1 MPECANRRKS
11 MLHGKSLLSLGLL
24 LAALVPVSAG
34 AAPLK
39 ILGFDDMSCQTWL
52 KSKDD
57 AELRKQYVSWVR
69 GFLSG
74 HNYANQSQQ
83 ISVVSSGT
91 VELYVDRFCSE
102 KPLGQFSDAA
112 LRMSDQYS
120 GRNAPITK

>member
-1 MPECANRRKS
+1 

-24 LAALVPVSAG
+24 LAVLVPASAG

-39 ILGFDDMSCQTWL
+39 ILGLDDMSCQTWL

>member
-1 MPECANRRKS
+1 MLRK
-11 MLHGKSLLSLGLL
+11 KLLPLVLL
-24 LAALVPVSAG
+24 LAVFASATAG

-39 ILGFDDMSCQTWL
+39 LLGFDDMSCQVWL

-57 AELRKQYVSWVR
+57 AEQRKQYVAWVR

-102 KPLGQFSDAA
+102 KPLGQFPDAA

>member
-1 MPECANRRKS
+1 MLRK
-11 MLHGKSLLSLGLL
+11 KLLPLILL
-24 LAALVPVSAG
+24 LAVVAPASAG

-39 ILGFDDMSCQTWL
+39 ILGFDDMSCQVWL

-57 AELRKQYVSWVR
+57 AEQRAQYVAWAR

-91 VELYVDRFCSE
+91 VELYIQRFCSE

-120 GRNAPITK
+120 GRNAPISK

>member
-1 MPECANRRKS
+1 MWGRK
-11 MLHGKSLLSLGLL
+11 LSLSLIVL
-24 LAALVPVSAG
+24 LAAAASASAW

-39 ILGFDDMSCQTWL
+39 ILGFDDMSCQAWL
-52 KSKDD
+52 KSKEDT
-57 AELRKQYVSWVR
+57 EVRQEYVAWVR

-83 ISVVSSGT
+83 ISVVSSAT
-91 VELYVDRFCSE
+91 VELYVQRYCSE
-102 KPLGQFSDAA
+102 KPLGLFSDAA

>member
-1 MPECANRRKS
+1 MLRKT
-11 MLHGKSLLSLGLL
+11 LLAVALL
-24 LAALVPVSAG
+24 LVVLAPASAG

-39 ILGFDDMSCQTWL
+39 VLGFEDMSCQAWL

-57 AELRKQYVSWVR
+57 VEQRKAYVAWVR

-83 ISVVSSGT
+83 ISVVSSAT
-91 VELYVDRFCSE
+91 VELYVQRFCSE
-102 KPLGQFSDAA
+102 KPLGQFTDAA

-120 GRNAPITK
+120 GRNAPIVK

>member
-1 MPECANRRKS
+1 
-11 MLHGKSLLSLGLL
+11 MLQKTLLAVALL
-24 LAALVPVSAG
+24 LVALAPAIAE

-39 ILGFDDMSCQTWL
+39 VLGFEDMSCQAWL

-57 AELRKQYVSWVR
+57 AEQRKAYVAWVR

-83 ISVVSSGT
+83 ISVVSSAT
-91 VELYVDRFCSE
+91 VEQYVQRFCSE
-102 KPLGQFSDAA
+102 KPLGQFTDAA

>member
-1 MPECANRRKS
+1 MLRRKS
-11 MLHGKSLLSLGLL
+11 LLPLALL
-24 LAALVPVSAG
+24 LAVLASPGAG

-39 ILGFDDMSCQTWL
+39 ILGFDDMSCQAWL
-52 KSKDD
+52 KSSGD
-57 AELRKQYVSWVR
+57 AEQRKEYVAWVR

-74 HNYANQSQQ
+74 HNYANQGQQ

-91 VELYVDRFCSE
+91 VELYVQRFCSE

-120 GRNAPITK
+120 GRNAPISK

>member
-1 MPECANRRKS
+1 MVRKT
-11 MLHGKSLLSLGLL
+11 LLPVVLL
-24 LAALVPVSAG
+24 LVALAPASAG

-39 ILGFDDMSCQTWL
+39 VLGFEDMSCQAWL

-57 AELRKQYVSWVR
+57 AEQRKAYVAWVR

-83 ISVVSSGT
+83 ISVVASAT
-91 VELYVDRFCSE
+91 VELYVQRFCSE
-102 KPLGQFSDAA
+102 KPLGQFTDAA

>member
-1 MPECANRRKS
+1 
-11 MLHGKSLLSLGLL
+11 MLQSKLLLPLTLL
-24 LAALVPVSAG
+24 LAVLASTSVG

-39 ILGFDDMSCQTWL
+39 VLGFDDMSCQAWL

-57 AELRKQYVSWVR
+57 VEQRKQYVAWVR

-83 ISVVSSGT
+83 IAVVSAGT
-91 VELYVDRFCSE
+91 VELFVQRFCSE
-102 KPLGQFSDAA
+102 KPGAEFADAA

>member
-1 MPECANRRKS
+1 MSRRK
-11 MLHGKSLLSLGLL
+11 LLLSLILL
-24 LAALVPVSAG
+24 LASASAG

-39 ILGFDDMSCQTWL
+39 ILGFDDMSCQAWL
-52 KSKDD
+52 KSSSD
-57 AELRKQYVSWVR
+57 AEQRKAYVAWVR

-91 VELYVDRFCSE
+91 VELYVQRYCSE

-112 LRMSDQYS
+112 LRLSDQYS
-120 GRNAPITK
+120 GRNAAIAK

>member
-1 MPECANRRKS
+1 
-11 MLHGKSLLSLGLL
+11 MLRNKLL
-24 LAALVPVSAG
+24 LPLVLLFAAFFSANV
-34 AAPLK
+34 AAVPLK
-39 ILGFDDMSCQTWL
+39 VLGFDDMSCKAWL
-52 KSKDD
+52 QSKDD
-57 AELRKQYVSWVR
+57 AELRKQYVAWVR

-91 VELYVDRFCSE
+91 VELYVQRFCSE

>member
-1 MPECANRRKS
+1 MLRK
-11 MLHGKSLLSLGLL
+11 KLLRVALL
-24 LAALVPVSAG
+24 LVFFSSASAAT
-34 AAPLK
+34 PLK
-39 ILGFDDMSCQTWL
+39 ILAFEDMSCQAWL

-57 AELRKQYVSWVR
+57 AEQRKQYVAWVR

-83 ISVVSSGT
+83 ISVISSGT
-91 VELYVDRFCSE
+91 VELYVQRYCSE
-102 KPLGQFSDAA
+102 KPLGQFTDAA